1 MGTVSEDNSDGKDE
15 MTIVIVS
22 DSYPYVNLLLVSCS
36 NIIGTVTEE
45 DNSDKEDMEIVV
57 SRSQYFH
64 GNRLLESY
72 PDSDSEGEPCIL
84 SNNRFLTWILTRKLI

>member
-22 DSYPYVNLLLVSCS
+22 DSYPYVNLLLVSYS